1 MCALIFQRIRWE
13 SSIST
18 ACSRR
23 RPRTSSRSHKSPSS
37 GRCSYTSR
45 HTTSFDLERL
55 YGSCFIMFTS
65 QIGLTTSKHNDHVKK
80 LHNGSNLHHHAC
92 LMTTQ
97 EACWDVYTYMI
108 LYLCINLQAATCHV
122 SVHDS
127 LCSGD
132 YTGIDSDQLRLHPLD
147 YGDAAHPPRRPR
159 PRRPHPERLR
169 RSLTTPTTDHID
181 HVPSG
186 SAKLRPRRP

>member
-1 MCALIFQRIRWE
+1 MCALIFRRIRWE

-23 RPRTSSRSHKSPSS
+23 RPRTSSRSHKSSSS

-45 HTTSFDLERL
+45 HTTSFDLGRL

-132 YTGIDSDQLRLHPLD
+132 YTGIDSDQL
-147 YGDAAHPPRRPR
+147 
-159 PRRPHPERLR
+159 
-169 RSLTTPTTDHID
+169 
-181 HVPSG
+181 
-186 SAKLRPRRP
+186 

>member
-1 MCALIFQRIRWE
+1 
-13 SSIST
+13 
-18 ACSRR
+18 
-23 RPRTSSRSHKSPSS
+23 
-37 GRCSYTSR
+37 
-45 HTTSFDLERL
+45 
-55 YGSCFIMFTS
+55 MFMS

-92 LMTTQ
+92 LMMMQ

-132 YTGIDSDQLRLHPLD
+132 YTGIDSDQL
-147 YGDAAHPPRRPR
+147 
-159 PRRPHPERLR
+159 
-169 RSLTTPTTDHID
+169 
-181 HVPSG
+181 
-186 SAKLRPRRP
+186 